1 MKTAQRKQ
9 KESFVVFEDWM
20 KYARCL
26 NDVEFRQLMN
36 NILNYYKNQEPVL
49 NTPMLVE
56 VWNDIIDDLSVN
68 VSKKQAKRDTMLRN
82 SLSNPKLSI
91 VSNTIPDIGSN
102 IKSNIAPNTSGMV
115 MVDVRCNM
123 EDEMM
128 KDEKW
133 GNEEMNVNEICRM
146 LEINVTEW
154 NSISPGKKRQYI
166 ESYNYRKNK

>member
-1 MKTAQRKQ
+1 MKTAQRKK

-56 VWNDIIDDLSVN
+56 VWNDIIDDLEINVN
-68 VSKKQAKRDTMLRN
+68 KKQAKRDTMLRN

-102 IKSNIAPNTSGMV
+102 IEPNTTPNIAGMV
-115 MVDVRCNM
+115 DGRWGMEDGLM
-123 EDEMM
+123 EDEEW
-128 KDEKW
+128 K
-133 GNEEMNVNEICRM
+133 NEEMNDEPMVNVVGNNERSNTFDEDYFDQ
-146 LEINVTEW
+146 LFSDIN
-154 NSISPGKKRQYI
+154 IK
-166 ESYNYRKNK
+166 

>member
-56 VWNDIIDDLSVN
+56 VWNDIIDDLYF
-68 VSKKQAKRDTMLRN
+68 Q
-82 SLSNPKLSI
+82 I
-91 VSNTIPDIGSN
+91 
-102 IKSNIAPNTSGMV
+102 
-115 MVDVRCNM
+115 
-123 EDEMM
+123 
-128 KDEKW
+128 
-133 GNEEMNVNEICRM
+133 
-146 LEINVTEW
+146 IN
-154 NSISPGKKRQYI
+154 N
-166 ESYNYRKNK
+166 

>member
-1 MKTAQRKQ
+1 MQHAQRKK

-36 NILNYYKNQEPVL
+36 NILNYYKNQEPIL

-91 VSNTIPDIGSN
+91 VSNTTPDIGSN
-102 IKSNIAPNTSGMV
+102 IESNTISNIAPNIAGMGDGRWG
-115 MVDVRCNM
+115 MEDGLM
-123 EDEMM
+123 EDE
-128 KDEKW
+128 EW
-133 GNEEMNVNEICRM
+133 ENEEMNDEPMVNVVGNDERSNM
-146 LEINVTEW
+146 FDEEYFNQLFSDKNIND
-154 NSISPGKKRQYI
+154 K
-166 ESYNYRKNK
+166 